1 MATKLYEKDI
11 DKYVDWGGDESTNGL
26 PVSGEKI
33 QKFLKESLDNKF
45 GFMYYDKDS
54 EGKDTNTGITVASH
68 NPTNQYI
75 VFADKENFALWA
87 ENPSEG
93 ASYVL
98 AQFDAPAPAT
108 IEVSGTGS
116 YSKTILLSDKDNQSI
131 SFNYVVKDK
140 SNSPQAG
147 QSTISISINNN
158 VSGTRT
164 LPTVRVDIPSDPEA
178 GINYTFNE
186 IGKYLLEGVNTI
198 NFTITSLMFNVSTTV
213 TYQYRVLNLSLSSTF
228 GNTQS
233 DFNIYKGISLDED
246 SFTTSIIANGAG
258 TKMLRVFIDG
268 KQTYLIDNRDNKQ
281 TLDLFIGTN
290 NPSQYDVIIPF
301 ANAQGETYDWATT
314 GKHNLQM
321 YFYIQDGAENIIKSQ
336 TLYYDFVLVGAG
348 QVNGSYILFQRT
360 YENNAFA
367 DIVEEGQDPSILPQ
381 GSTISIDSEQ
391 YLSFSTDYA
400 VLDTSGRGN
409 SADGSAV
416 VIDIKL
422 YDKSDKTRPEFST
435 QAEIPSGTGST
446 FTYTAQNYGNKE
458 LQIISTAN
466 GGETIAIDV
475 NIKESSVQIAKTS
488 TSLELEL
495 SALNRSNA
503 EAAADRATWKYEK
516 MVGTR
521 PVVYEAEFN
530 KVLWNSQNGWLN
542 NCLVLNNGATVTV
555 PMNIFSLYRTG
566 VTFEIDFE
574 TENVQDDEALIMQYG
589 DPNGASISIKACE
602 AALQSNGG
610 MNIHTNYK
618 DGSRQ
623 KIAFIFSYNGQ
634 DQSQIQ
640 GLDCPYLMYI
650 VVNGILDRVAQF
662 STTDSCTG
670 TSEDYAQFTIGN
682 TEGKVTTK
690 IHSIRAY
697 SRALTLDECVDNFIA
712 DSDDVRGNYLRNDIY
727 NEGSKTININKILS
741 SDLHIPVMTI
751 YGNVMD
757 SIVQVFNK
765 KSNVPVDILYQD
777 PNFPQ
782 FNYFAR
788 DAWMSNQGTSSMNY
802 PRRNFRPYFNK
813 ESDTNTLRGFA
824 SPDRYKY
831 ETRVWWGLTDA
842 DAIARIQS
850 GEQDPDEPFTIN
862 GIEYKPLRNKKTLK
876 KKPQTIDYDTAVMFV
891 HSNIK
896 IYSDKSCDKAHQIKK
911 LNKYVNDNPE
921 GEIWVQGAYARYKT
935 KDLFTDRWT
944 LKCDYAESSMTHN
957 AGVGRLWGDVM
968 RDVEIG
974 TDGFTYDI
982 DGEKFM
988 TSKPG
993 ATNAQRAM
1001 QEYNEAHKDKTIT
1014 INGVS
1019 QPLTFGDIR
1028 TSCDG
1033 YPIIIVNRP
1042 RIKNGTQFTEEYG
1055 DPIFLGLYNI
1065 MTDKGST
1072 PLFGFEDLKDEDG
1085 NTLFNAGNDD
1095 QRTEC
1100 WECLQ
1105 NGSRLAQMNDAT
1117 TDDVDGST
1125 VDYTPGTANNEDR
1138 PIFKTYEARWPDND
1152 DLNDTRTDHL
1162 ETVIR
1167 FVNFCKDAVSV
1178 RVGKPGQD
1186 KDGYELS
1193 DYTQIDDL
1201 TAQEWY
1207 EDKSI
1212 LNSLPNK
1219 TLYLSVPAMSPKDKT
1234 STFYAKDSDGKI
1246 IYDDNTGKP
1255 TLMDMDA
1262 AKANLYKKGKL
1273 LIYYHQTYAAQV
1285 TATSTGSME
1294 PLYSENETNQDLMI
1308 QRIYEVL
1315 NSGTPYVYILEESD
1329 DPNEVSYEAMDWYPN
1344 ATDEIRKWYY
1354 IDKTFDRT
1362 IVTKTINTT
1371 TMKDEVYTGRVFTY
1385 DGKRMNS
1392 EREQIHPD
1400 AWVTVYLT
1408 KNGNNYTYVDEMGK
1422 TVPYNS
1428 GEEVTI
1434 VTGSGEKV
1442 SKGTPFKGKTKFE
1455 YFQDQKYEHF
1465 DVWKLAC
1472 YYVYLMRFAG
1482 VDQVIKNTMMTTEDA
1497 KHYYFINYDNDTV
1510 LGVRNDGYLA
1520 YDWQITRETYDES
1533 IGSYAYAGFGSVLW
1547 NTLEQDQDFLDK
1559 VKTAATAMVTSN
1571 VLTYDIALDMFNN
1584 KQSGTWSERLYN
1596 ESEMYKYIGTYN
1608 DIDNGGANP
1617 YQNTKYLPFLQ
1628 GSRASHRDWWLRH
1641 RFDLYDSKWSA
1652 GEYATNRLDFYMGLE
1667 ASPSNKQPFLR
1678 IVAGSKFY
1686 YTIISNNKVL
1696 GNNFVELEAGQEHT
1710 FETVDTL
1717 ILGNPM
1723 QMYGVYKAKILD
1735 FSVNRNGLGQVLTC
1749 SWAPEKG
1756 SLIEELILGG
1766 DKPISEIPGCAVQGI
1781 SQIDRLKTLKVLDIR
1796 TCSLMKSIDISQL
1809 GNLQKFLA
1817 DGSSI
1822 NSFIPAKGV
1831 MLEEVSLPSSITTL
1845 KLNGVSVEEFRFTP
1859 SVALTRVE
1867 IENVSGESFNGSKV
1881 VEVDGE
1887 EKEYVGHNLFE
1898 FILNWYV
1905 MLKKYNVRM
1914 TDYSC
1919 ALSFNKIELMPFYGP
1934 NDAELAEDVN
1944 DWIASIPANLNI
1956 EAATKKIKSLDLL
1969 NTIKKDFGLNNMG
1982 EENFVINKGIIKLS
1996 GDNENGGLTQENYE
2010 EMITSKFNDIKK
2022 LWDESTFRSDAAFH
2036 FDSNDSVFLT
2046 ITPYESN
2053 KQPVYDEY
2061 TDSYTVIA
2069 GQKIKITT
2077 TIFPINNDRVINI
2090 IPASINPANNRMTT
2104 WNKNNSGVYFYA
2116 FGQGA
2121 QQSYLTNDNGTAI
2134 LDIYEYTDSSSKSI
2148 EINVTDSLR
2157 PGISVAST
2165 TINIENMVKPN
2176 SAEIVFTTEDGTPV
2190 IATQNIDEVKEYKY
2204 KLSFETSSPINVD
2217 IDSVEG
2223 SFNSN
2228 TVVDNNEF
2236 GEISVEFDNEEGVYV
2251 ITYLPNIQN
2260 DNTTI
2265 PLYVF
2270 VHLADRQ
2277 NTVLSSSIIV
2287 SLNTKKISDIQLS
2300 YNNEVLEE
2308 NEDHELTIEQ
2318 YVRNTS
2324 EIKTSGS
2331 QKVVTYNYKI
2341 NINPAEYNVPVKSME
2356 IVVPEGLFVRYNIV
2370 NHYSTIQPKVIESI
2384 DIELPVAKQS
2394 MYQFGEFDIV
2404 ITDVYDNVVSKKV
2417 NVILGYFLPDGINLI
2432 KTTTLDNISEFDTS
2446 DNSENSILL
2455 SQALPTIQYDLHTYS
2470 KIGTVQYIW
2479 GDSEN
2484 ITNKYSDES
2493 IQFLTNEQY
2502 PNATYSVLSNDSF
2515 TTIEDTEDLKG
2526 YINNNGVITTDNV
2539 SHTFSFGLLQSTQGY
2554 LISASTNFKYSTSFN
2569 GVEAKLDKDIH
2580 VERTAA
2586 LATNFNINSADIKAF
2601 GEGQNTANECLY
2613 FLDKNLNLYN
2623 LAGYNQQASVVTDIR
2638 SYFIALVYIYID
2650 TNGVRKYTSLDPWM
2664 LASNKEAYMWWS
2676 TDSSWYTDGVN
2687 GVNFGSQ
2694 MAFHVLLDERGT
2706 FSANADHYANYSEGY
2721 LYEKWYDYYRIVCAG
2736 KRNQEDGGIFTL
2748 QSVGTFNI
2756 ADKSVEEL
2764 CDAYRKGEIK
2774 LSNTSNVS
2782 DSNMIFYYINDYKKL
2797 GISNMVCKPLS
2808 TKDYMNVMNNYDIF
2822 VTFMNALDPTNQYH
2836 LGEKL
2841 YDKTKFKFDSSNDET
2856 FDDPHLVTSYQDFL
2870 RSKLYWYYETPDS
2883 TTIYNVS
2890 NNKENIQIGFDLKGD
2905 NPDIFDYKIN
2915 NQHPMDAT
2923 GRKMPPRFMTYCLFG
2938 PSLSV

>member
-11 DKYVDWGGDESTNGL
+11 NKYVNWGGDESTNGL

-33 QKFLKESLDNKF
+33 QKFLKESLESKF

-54 EGKDTNTGITVASH
+54 EYKDTENGIQVSSH
-68 NPTNQYI
+68 KPTNQYLI
-75 VFADKENFALWA
+75 FADKENFALWA
-87 ENPSEG
+87 TNPEG
-93 ASYVL
+93 GTSFIL

-108 IEVSGTGS
+108 IEVSKTGA
-116 YSKTILLSDKDNQSI
+116 YSKTILLSDKDNQEI

-147 QSTISISINNN
+147 QSTINISINNN

-164 LPTVRVDIPSDPEA
+164 LPTIRVDIPSDPA
-178 GINYTFNE
+178 KGVDYKFDE
-186 IGKYLLEGVNTI
+186 IGKYLSEGVNTI
-198 NFTITSLMFNVSTTV
+198 NFTITSLMYNVSTTV

-228 GNTQS
+228 GNPQS
-233 DFNIYKGISLDED
+233 DYSLYQGISLDDD
-246 SFTTSIIANGAG
+246 SFTTNIIASGAG
-258 TKMLRVFIDG
+258 TKMLRVFVDG
-268 KQTYLIDNRDNKQ
+268 KQVYLIDNRDNKQ
-281 TLDLFIGTN
+281 TLDLFVGTN

-301 ANAQGETYDWATT
+301 VNEQGTKYEWATT

-336 TLYYDFVLVGAG
+336 TLYYDFVLVGTG
-348 QVNGSYILFQRT
+348 MVNGSYILFQRT

-367 DIVEEGQDPSILPQ
+367 NIVKEGQDPSILPQ
-381 GSTISIDSEQ
+381 NSRISINSEQ
-391 YLSFSTDYA
+391 YLSFATDYV

-422 YDKSDKTRPEFST
+422 YDKSNLVTPEFTT

-446 FTYTAQNYGNKE
+446 FTYTSQNYGNKE
-458 LQIISTAN
+458 LQIINTAN
-466 GGETIAIDV
+466 NGETVSIDV
-475 NIKESSVQIAKTS
+475 NIKESSVQITKTT

-495 SALNRSNA
+495 SALNRSNSEGA
-503 EAAADRATWKYEK
+503 EERATWKYEK
-516 MVGTR
+516 MVGTK

-530 KVLWNSQNGWLN
+530 NVLWNSQNGWID
-542 NCLVLNNGATVTV
+542 NCLVLNNNATVTIPV
-555 PMNIFSLYRTG
+555 NIFSLYKTG

-602 AALQSNGG
+602 ASLQSNGG

-618 DGSRQ
+618 DGARQ

-634 DQSQIQ
+634 DQTQTQ

-662 STTDSCTG
+662 PINDSCIG

-690 IHSIRAY
+690 IHDIRIY
-697 SRALTLDECVDNFIA
+697 SRALTLDEEVDNFIA
-712 DSDDVRGNYLRNDIY
+712 DSNDVRGNYLRNDIY
-727 NEGSKTININKILS
+727 NEGSKTINISKILS

-751 YGNVMD
+751 YGNITD

-765 KSNVPVDILYQD
+765 KANVPVDILYQD
-777 PNFPQ
+777 PMHPE

-813 ESDTNTLRGFA
+813 TADSNTLRGFA
-824 SPDRYKY
+824 SADRYKY

-850 GEQDPDEPFTIN
+850 GEQNPDEPFTIN

-876 KKPQTIDYDTAVMFV
+876 DYPQEISYDTAVMFV
-891 HSNIK
+891 HSGIK
-896 IYSDKSCDKAHQIKK
+896 IFSDQACKNKIKN
-911 LNKYVNDNPE
+911 LNKFVAENE
-921 GEIWVQGAYARYKT
+921 GAPIYVQGAYARYKQ

-944 LKCDYAESSMTHN
+944 VKCDYAESSMTHN

-974 TDGFTYDI
+974 TEGFTYDV
-982 DGEKFM
+982 DGNKFM

-1001 QEYNEAHKDKTIT
+1001 QEYDESHKDKTIT
-1014 INGVS
+1014 INNVS
-1019 QPLTFGDIR
+1019 QKLVFGDIR

-1033 YPIIIVNRP
+1033 YPIIIINRP
-1042 RIKNGTQFTEEYG
+1042 RIKNDNNQFTEEYG
-1055 DPIFLGLYNI
+1055 DPVFLGLYNI

-1117 TDDVDGST
+1117 TDNVDGST
-1125 VDYTPGTANNEDR
+1125 VDYTPGEANNEDR

-1178 RVGKPGQD
+1178 RVGEPGKD

-1193 DYTQIDDL
+1193 DFTKLDDL
-1201 TAQEWY
+1201 TAQEWF

-1219 TLYLSVPAMSPKDKT
+1219 TLYLSVPMMSPKDKT
-1234 STFYAKDSDGKI
+1234 ANFYATDSDGAI

-1255 TLMDMDA
+1255 TLMDIEA

-1273 LIYYHQTYAAQV
+1273 IVYYRQTYASQV

-1308 QRIYEVL
+1308 QRIYDVL
-1315 NSGTPYVYILEESD
+1315 NSGTPYVYIIEESD
-1329 DPNEVSYEAMDWYPN
+1329 DPNEISYEAMDWYPN
-1344 ATDEIRKWYY
+1344 ATDEIRQWYY

-1371 TMKDEVYTGRVFTY
+1371 PMKDEVYTGRVFTY

-1392 EREQIHPD
+1392 EREQIHPN

-1422 TVPYNS
+1422 TVPYAS

-1434 VTGSGEKV
+1434 VTGTGEKV
-1442 SKGTPFKGKTKFE
+1442 SKGTSFKGKTKFE

-1520 YDWQITRETYDES
+1520 YDWQVTRETYDES
-1533 IGSYAYAGFGSVLW
+1533 VGSYAFAGFGSVLW
-1547 NTLEQDQDFLDK
+1547 NTLEQDPDFLDK
-1559 VKTAATAMVTSN
+1559 VQKAATAMVTSN
-1571 VLTYDIALDMFNN
+1571 VLTYDIALDMFNV

-1596 ESEMYKYIGTYN
+1596 QSEMYKYIGTYN
-1608 DIDNGGANP
+1608 DIDNEGTASYNP

-1686 YTIISNNKVL
+1686 YSIISNNNIL
-1696 GNNFVELEAGQEHT
+1696 GNNFVELEAGQEHM

-1723 QMYGVYKAKILD
+1723 QMYGVYKAKVLD

-1809 GNLQKFLA
+1809 GNLTKFLA

-1831 MLEEVSLPSSITTL
+1831 MLEEVSLPSSVSTL
-1845 KLNGVSVEEFRFTP
+1845 KLNGVSVDEFRFTP

-1867 IENVSGESFNGSKV
+1867 IENVSGNAFE
-1881 VEVDGE
+1881 
-1887 EKEYVGHNLFE
+1887 GHKLFE
-1898 FILNWYV
+1898 FILNWYI
-1905 MLKKYNVRM
+1905 MLKKYDVRM
-1914 TDYSC
+1914 SDYSC
-1919 ALSFNKIELMPFYGP
+1919 SLSFNTIELEQYYG
-1934 NDAELAEDVN
+1934 NIDGDLAEDVN
-1944 DWIASIPANLNI
+1944 VWLDSIPKENPNVS
-1956 EAATKKIKSLDLL
+1956 AATKKIKSLDLL
-1969 NTIKKDFGLNNMG
+1969 NAIKRDFGLNNMG
-1982 EENFVINKGIIKLS
+1982 VENFVINKGIIKLY
-1996 GDNENGGLTQENYE
+1996 GDNPNGGLTQENYE
-2010 EMITSKFNDIKK
+2010 EMTTSKFNDVKK
-2022 LWDESTFRSDAAFH
+2022 LWEDSTFRSDAAFH
-2036 FDSNDSVFLT
+2036 FDSNSSVFLT
-2046 ITPYESN
+2046 VTGYDNGKE
-2053 KQPVYDEY
+2053 PVYDGEA
-2061 TDSYTVIA
+2061 YTVLA
-2069 GQKIKITT
+2069 GQKVKITA
-2077 TIFPINNDRVINI
+2077 TIFPINNERIINI
-2090 IPASINPANNRMTT
+2090 IPASVNPANNKMTV
-2104 WNKNNSGVYFYA
+2104 WNKTNNVYFNTFY
-2116 FGQGA
+2116 QGA
-2121 QQSYLTNDNGTAI
+2121 TQSYLTNDNGTAI
-2134 LDIYEYTDSSSKSI
+2134 LDVYEYTDTSNKSI
-2148 EINVTDSLR
+2148 EINVTDSLL
-2157 PGISVAST
+2157 PGQSVANT
-2165 TINIENMVKPN
+2165 IINIENLVKPN
-2176 SAEIVFTTEDGTPV
+2176 SDNIVIINSNGDPV
-2190 IATQNIDEVKEYKY
+2190 ITTQTIDEIKEYQY
-2204 KLSFETSSPINVD
+2204 KLTFDIEKPINVD
-2217 IDSVEG
+2217 ITSVEA

-2228 TVVDNNEF
+2228 TVISNNEF
-2236 GEISVEFDNEEGVYV
+2236 GQLNVEFDNELGKY
-2251 ITYLPNIQN
+2251 IIKYLPNIQN
-2260 DNTTI
+2260 DNTQIT
-2265 PLYVF
+2265 LYVF
-2270 VHLADRQ
+2270 VHLGDKQ
-2277 NTVLSSSIIV
+2277 NTVLTSLINV
-2287 SLNTKKISDIQLS
+2287 NLNTKKINDIQLV

-2308 NEDHELTIEQ
+2308 NEEHELTIEQ
-2318 YVRNTS
+2318 YVKSES
-2324 EIKTSGS
+2324 EIKTKGT
-2331 QKVVTYNYKI
+2331 QKIVSYHYQV

-2356 IVVPEGLFVRYNIV
+2356 IVVPEGIFVKYNIIP
-2370 NHYSTIQPKVIESI
+2370 NNSIIKQNVIESI

-2394 MYQFGEFDIV
+2394 MYQFGEFNIV
-2404 ITDVYDNVVSKKV
+2404 IKDVYDNVTTKKV

-2432 KTTTLDNISEFDTS
+2432 KSTSINNVTEFDTS
-2446 DNSENSILL
+2446 DSSENSILL
-2455 SQALPTIQYDLHTYS
+2455 SQVMPTIKYDLHTYS
-2470 KIGTVQYIW
+2470 EINNVKYVWGNSDNITKKYNNGTVQ
-2479 GDSEN
+2479 
-2484 ITNKYSDES
+2484 
-2493 IQFLTNEQY
+2493 FLSNEQY
-2502 PNATYSVLSNDSF
+2502 PEANYSTLSTDSF
-2515 TTIEDTEDLKG
+2515 TTINETPNLKE
-2526 YINNNGVITTDNV
+2526 YITNNGIITTDDK
-2539 SHTFSFGLLQSTQGY
+2539 SHTFSFSLLESTKSN
-2554 LISASTNFKYSTSFN
+2554 LFSASTKLQYSVSFN
-2569 GVEAKLDKDIH
+2569 GIKTTLDKDIH

-2586 LATNFNINSADIKAF
+2586 LTTNFNINSSDIKAF
-2601 GEGQNTANECLY
+2601 GENENTPAECLY
-2613 FLDKNLNLYN
+2613 FLDKNLNLYD
-2623 LAGYNQQASVVTDIR
+2623 LAGYKQQTYVITNIKE
-2638 SYFIALVYIYID
+2638 YFIALVYVYLND
-2650 TNGVRKYTSLDPWM
+2650 KGTRTYTSLDPWK
-2664 LASNKEAYMWWS
+2664 LASEQEAYMWWS
-2676 TDSSWYTDGVN
+2676 TDSTWYNDESYGI
-2687 GVNFGSQ
+2687 NFNNQ
-2694 MAFHVLLDERGT
+2694 YAFHLLLDEPNT
-2706 FSANADHYANYSEGY
+2706 FVHDTTHYERYSDGY
-2721 LYEKWYDYYRIVCAG
+2721 LYSKWYDYYRIISAG
-2736 KRNQEDGGIFTL
+2736 KRNGADGGIFTL
-2748 QSVGTFNI
+2748 QSVGTFDI
-2756 ADKSVEEL
+2756 SEAMSDPEQKIERL
-2764 CDAYRKGEIK
+2764 CNAYRRGEIK
-2774 LSNTSNVS
+2774 FSNTSTIS

-2808 TKDYMNVMNNYDIF
+2808 SKDYMNVMNNYNVF
-2822 VTFMNALDPTNQYH
+2822 KEFLDE
-2836 LGEKL
+2836 L
-2841 YDKTKFKFDSSNDET
+2841 DKTGQLSTKLFDKSKFYFNSSLPEGTEGRDFDNLYT
-2856 FDDPHLVTSYQDFL
+2856 GIYSYTDYKH
-2870 RSKLYWYYETPDS
+2870 SKMYWYYDTPNPD
-2883 TTIYNVS
+2883 TTGDINGS
-2890 NNKENIQIGFDLKGD
+2890 NKENIQVAHDI
-2905 NPDIFDYKIN
+2905 NSSTPDMVYKLN
-2915 NQHPMDAT
+2915 NQNAVDHSN
-2923 GRKMPPRFMTYCLFG
+2923 RKMNPSFLSYCLFG
-2938 PSLSV
+2938 PSLAV